1 MFRKAKRL
9 SKRLGINKERCTEK
23 TTSSN
28 YDINKSYSLA
38 SEQPTQPPP
47 LVPSVNNVTGSTAS
61 DDYDT
66 ISSESS
72 SNDEF
77 DISPSKERP
86 IFGKSQTE
94 PNKKNL
100 YDTPDNNLT
109 SRLSMIDTGNLDLLL
124 SMETQARIEAQAK
137 REQDQ
142 LEQAQQQETM
152 SAPRPTKIKFELPV
166 TPPRSRSPTNPRL
179 QYPRARP
186 VRSLPEEGLTANI
199 MRHPLPNNN
208 SNNKNKRIG
217 WRHLFSDRD
226 DEETKH
232 IPLPITVGSRV
243 KLKLRPLPT
252 FGYVRFIGNVEP
264 ENEEYVGVELDHG
277 VGNCDG
283 TRNGKR
289 YFHTDVNRGI
299 YCAKRDLEAVHE

>member
-28 YDINKSYSLA
+28 YNINKSYSLA
-38 SEQPTQPPP
+38 SEQPPP
-47 LVPSVNNVTGSTAS
+47 LLHSGTKLTGS

-77 DISPSKERP
+77 DMRISPTKERP
-86 IFGKSQTE
+86 ILGKCQTE
-94 PNKKNL
+94 PNKKNV

-137 REQDQ
+137 REQEQ
-142 LEQAQQQETM
+142 LEQAQQQETL

-208 SNNKNKRIG
+208 NKNKRVG
-217 WRHLFSDRD
+217 WRHLFGDRD
-226 DEETKH
+226 DEETKP
-232 IPLPITVGSRV
+232 IPLSITVGSRV

-252 FGYVRFIGNVEP
+252 FGFVRFIGNVEP

-289 YFHTDVNRGI
+289 YFHTDANRGI
-299 YCAKRDLEAVHE
+299 YCTKRDLEAVPE